1 MKRRLFFGRKAMTN
15 LVSLL
20 KQVTMSPIKVQVVKA
35 MIFPV
40 GIYGCESWSIK
51 RAEELMLLNCGAGD
65 DS

>member
-1 MKRRLFFGRKAMTN
+1 MTN

-20 KQVTMSPIKVQVVKA
+20 KQVTTSPIKVQVVKA

-51 RAEELMLLNCGAGD
+51 RAEELMLLNCGSGD